1 MEFLNQILN
10 FTIYQTEKHS
20 LHVSDLVWVAFVILL
35 TVWSLRLLK
44 KFLFRKKKTELDD
57 GNLYALFQIGK
68 YIFWTVALLV
78 ILELLGIKLNVLW
91 ASSAALLVGLG
102 LGVQQT
108 FTDLA
113 SGIIILLEGSIKVGD
128 ILEVEND
135 VLKIQ
140 KIGLRTSEA
149 IDRDDIYSIIPN
161 SHILQNRIIN
171 WSHQSKKTRFKVYA
185 RAAYGSDVN
194 VVIQLLKE
202 SAAEHPQVFREELI
216 YVRLIEFA
224 PYALEFELL
233 FYSDNIFRIEN
244 VKSEVRIIINRK
256 FAEHNIQIPYPQQDV
271 WLKPK
276 QKNNIKDSQ

>member
-1 MEFLNQILN
+1 MEVISNAMN
-10 FTIYQTEKHS
+10 FTIYQIGSHS
-20 LHVSDLVWVAFVILL
+20 LHVSDLVWVVFVILF
-35 TVWSLRLLK
+35 TAWSLRLFK
-44 KFLFRKKKTELDD
+44 KFLFRKKKREVDE

-68 YIFWTVALLV
+68 YIFWTIALLI
-78 ILELLGIKLNVLW
+78 ILELLGIELNVLW

-108 FTDLA
+108 FTDLV

-128 ILEVEND
+128 ILELEED

-171 WSHQSKKTRFKVYA
+171 WSHQSKKTRFKVYV
-185 RAAYGSDVN
+185 RAAYDSDVDF
-194 VVIQLLKE
+194 VIKLLKE
-202 SAAEHPQVFREELI
+202 SAAEHPQVFREDLI

-244 VKSEVRIIINRK
+244 VKSEVRIIINKK
-256 FAEHNIQIPYPQQDV
+256 FSQHNIQIPYPQHDIWFQS
-271 WLKPK
+271 PR
-276 QKNNIKDSQ
+276 KNKEDI